1 MPNWCEGTLKVRG
14 KIKDLKKFVLEGLKP
29 VDILGNDKEPLKFT
43 DYDDWCE
50 LDIKNTCY
58 IENTRRG
65 FVYSGYIYFEGD
77 DDEIKIICLECKFAW
92 GISAEELQETCQ
104 KYGVDMNI
112 YAFECGM
119 EFNQHI
125 EIVTGKIVKDLEIQF
140 DNYKWECPCPNIGG

>member
-50 LDIKNTCY
+50 LDIKNHCY

-65 FVYSGYIYFEGD
+65 FVESGYIYFDGD

-92 GISAEELQETCQ
+92 SISAEELQKTCQ

-125 EIVTGKIVKDLEIQF
+125 EIVAGKIVKDMEIQF
-140 DNYKWECPCPNIGG
+140 DNYSWECPCPNMGG